1 MVASQGSTSLWT
13 AGGRKDPSETWQE
26 TTNPIKDLA
35 KCVIVYVCFIISAD
49 LRAIYSFIRL
59 KKYFVMVN
67 STASIDMQQLCL
79 LFINLCVFVCPGCIL
94 NISTD
99 E

>member
-1 MVASQGSTSLWT
+1 MT
-13 AGGRKDPSETWQE
+13 
-26 TTNPIKDLA
+26 
-35 KCVIVYVCFIISAD
+35 VYVCFIISAD
-49 LRAIYSFIRL
+49 QFIHYYL
-59 KKYFVMVN
+59 FKKYFVMVN

-94 NISTD
+94 NNSTD